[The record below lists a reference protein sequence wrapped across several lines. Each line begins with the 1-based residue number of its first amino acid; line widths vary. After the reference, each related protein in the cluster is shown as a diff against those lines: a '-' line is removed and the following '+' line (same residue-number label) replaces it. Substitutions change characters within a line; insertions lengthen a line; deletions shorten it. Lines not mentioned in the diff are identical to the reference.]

1 MPPSPAF
8 YTPSLF
14 TSFLNS
20 RVLFLV
26 FCASK
31 NTKLFT
37 VHMLYLGL
45 NVSDQLKNSFFPSLY
60 AFEHPHNHNHA
71 QNLSLSRHTLTRTQT
86 HLYVHPPR
94 RSKSTHRASAFF
106 YFAIF
111 KKWRDNPTVIWPQ
124 PWTFVTLNKTLLL
137 LLATVLFILNK
148 LYFFAAG
155 HRAYFPC
162 SVKTI

>member
-45 NVSDQLKNSFFPSLY
+45 NVSDRLKNSFFPSLY
-60 AFEHPHNHNHA
+60 AFEHPHNHNRAH
-71 QNLSLSRHTLTRTQT
+71 NLSLSKHTLTRTQT

-106 YFAIF
+106 YFTIF
-111 KKWRDNPTVIWPQ
+111 KKWRDNPHCHLTS
-124 PWTFVTLNKTLLL
+124 TLKFCYFELNVASTLSHSTLHSKS
-137 LLATVLFILNK
+137 AVL
-148 LYFFAAG
+148 
-155 HRAYFPC
+155 
-162 SVKTI
+162 